1 MNGPDT
7 PGVSGPRLLGPVLP
21 MGPPASGPNRRA
33 PRPPVRAEPAEVAVN
48 LKRVLVWL
56 AIAFVVFYVIQQ
68 PESSAQMVKNTGE
81 ALGDAA
87 SSIAA
92 FVSSLA

>member
-1 MNGPDT
+1 M
-7 PGVSGPRLLGPVLP
+7 
-21 MGPPASGPNRRA
+21 PA
-33 PRPPVRAEPAEVAVN
+33 VRADPEVAVS
-48 LKRVLVWL
+48 LKKVLVWL

-68 PESSAQMVKNTGE
+68 PESSAEMVKNAGT

>member
-1 MNGPDT
+1 VT
-7 PGVSGPRLLGPVLP
+7 
-21 MGPPASGPNRRA
+21 
-33 PRPPVRAEPAEVAVN
+33 VN

-56 AIAFVVFYVIQQ
+56 AIAFVLFYVIQQ
-68 PESSAQMVKNTGE
+68 PESSAEMVRSAGE

-87 SSIAA
+87 SSIAT

>member
-1 MNGPDT
+1 M
-7 PGVSGPRLLGPVLP
+7 S
-21 MGPPASGPNRRA
+21 
-33 PRPPVRAEPAEVAVN
+33 
-48 LKRVLVWL
+48 LKKVLVWL

-68 PESSAQMVKNTGE
+68 PESSAEMVKNAGQ

>member
-1 MNGPDT
+1 M
-7 PGVSGPRLLGPVLP
+7 
-21 MGPPASGPNRRA
+21 PA
-33 PRPPVRAEPAEVAVN
+33 VRADPEVAVS
-48 LKRVLVWL
+48 LKKVLVWL

-68 PESSAQMVKNTGE
+68 PESSADMVKNAGE

>member
-1 MNGPDT
+1 M
-7 PGVSGPRLLGPVLP
+7 S
-21 MGPPASGPNRRA
+21 
-33 PRPPVRAEPAEVAVN
+33 
-48 LKRVLVWL
+48 LKKVLVWL

-68 PESSAQMVKNTGE
+68 PESSADMVKNAGE

>member
-1 MNGPDT
+1 M
-7 PGVSGPRLLGPVLP
+7 S
-21 MGPPASGPNRRA
+21 
-33 PRPPVRAEPAEVAVN
+33 
-48 LKRVLVWL
+48 LKKVLVWL

-68 PESSAQMVKNTGE
+68 PESSADMVKNAGQ